1 MIIWWDISGKRRD
14 IAIAETSRTTGQEED
29 QDLILANIEKEK
41 DIIIMNAIMNMEEG
55 MNVIIE
61 GILALAR
68 RNAAMMKR

>member
-1 MIIWWDISGKRRD
+1 
-14 IAIAETSRTTGQEED
+14 
-29 QDLILANIEKEK
+29 
-41 DIIIMNAIMNMEEG
+41 MNVIMNMEEG

>member
-1 MIIWWDISGKRRD
+1 LIIWWDISGKKRD
-14 IAIAETSRTTGQEED
+14 IAIAETSRTIGQGGD

-41 DIIIMNAIMNMEEG
+41 DIIIMNVIKNMEEG